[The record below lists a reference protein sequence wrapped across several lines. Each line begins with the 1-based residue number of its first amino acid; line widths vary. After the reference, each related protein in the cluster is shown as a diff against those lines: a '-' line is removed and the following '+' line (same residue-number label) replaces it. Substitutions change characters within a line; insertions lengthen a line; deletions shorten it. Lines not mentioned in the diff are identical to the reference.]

1 MSCFSRTLLAA
12 SISAALFVPQTQA
25 EAMLDNSVQEM
36 PAIDQCLIN
45 EPEAENSSQQPIN
58 VEADTLEAVNGER
71 ANYSG
76 NVVVV
81 QGKKRILA
89 DTVTLHQKDNIVVAQ
104 GNVNFSD
111 GEVRTISDKA

>member
-1 MSCFSRTLLAA
+1 MSCFSRTILAA
-12 SISAALFVPQTQA
+12 SISAALFVPPTQA
-25 EAMLDNSVQEM
+25 EAMLDDSVQEL

-45 EPEAENSSQQPIN
+45 EPEAEGANEQPIN

-71 ANYSG
+71 ANYKG

-89 DTVTLHQKDNIVVAQ
+89 DTVLFTKKKTLWLLRAM
-104 GNVNFSD
+104 
-111 GEVRTISDKA
+111 